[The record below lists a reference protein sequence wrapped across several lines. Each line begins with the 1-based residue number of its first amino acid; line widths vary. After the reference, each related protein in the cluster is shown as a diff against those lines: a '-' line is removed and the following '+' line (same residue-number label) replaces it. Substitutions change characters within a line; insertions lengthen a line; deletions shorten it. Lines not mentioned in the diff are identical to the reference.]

1 MKVAIFYFSGTG
13 NTEKVVRKWKESSEL
28 FGVSID
34 LFKIEK
40 DDFDFSRISEYDKIG
55 FAYPIHAF
63 NAPENVWKY
72 AKKFPKIENSK
83 KVFVIM
89 VSGEYMT
96 INHSSSKK
104 LLRILKRRN
113 YVLESDY
120 HYIMPYNMI
129 FRHTE
134 ARATRMYET
143 MNKLV
148 PIDVKEYLVDN
159 KLHLIKKHHFV
170 GWFIFL
176 LRIEQWFSGVNGR
189 LFKVN
194 KKKCIKCMKC
204 VNNCPVKNIEY
215 VNGKFK
221 FHGNCLLCTRCSFN
235 CPTDAF
241 SIGILNSWRVNKPYS
256 FKPVDYQEVDKHK
269 RYCKKSYERYY
280 KEAEARINSV
290 K

>member
-148 PIDVKEYLVDN
+148 PIDAKEYLVDN
-159 KLHLIKKHHFV
+159 KPHLIKKHHFV
-170 GWFIFL
+170 GWFIFI

>member
-13 NTEKVVRKWKESSEL
+13 NTEKVVRKWKESSES

-34 LFKIEK
+34 LVKIEK
-40 DDFDFSRISEYDKIG
+40 DDFDFSKINEYDKIG

-148 PIDVKEYLVDN
+148 PIDAKEYLVDN
-159 KLHLIKKHHFV
+159 KPHLIKKHHFV
-170 GWFIFL
+170 GWFIFI

>member
-72 AKKFPKIENSK
+72 AKKFPKVENSK

-148 PIDVKEYLVDN
+148 PIDAKEYLVDN
-159 KLHLIKKHHFV
+159 KPHLIKKHHFV

>member
-1 MKVAIFYFSGTG
+1 MNVAIFYFSGTG
-13 NTEKVVRKWKESSEL
+13 NTEKVVRKWKESSES

-34 LFKIEK
+34 LVKIEK
-40 DDFDFSRISEYDKIG
+40 DDFDFSKINEYDKIG

-148 PIDVKEYLVDN
+148 PIDAKEYLVDN
-159 KLHLIKKHHFV
+159 KTHLIKKHHFV
-170 GWFIFL
+170 GWFIFI

-221 FHGNCLLCTRCSFN
+221 FHGDCLLCTRCSFN

>member
-13 NTEKVVRKWKESSEL
+13 NTEKVVRKWKESSES

-34 LFKIEK
+34 LVKIEK
-40 DDFDFSRISEYDKIG
+40 DDFDFSKINEYDKIG

-148 PIDVKEYLVDN
+148 PIDAKEYLVDN
-159 KLHLIKKHHFV
+159 KPHLIKKHHFV
-170 GWFIFL
+170 GWFIFI

-221 FHGNCLLCTRCSFN
+221 FHGDCLLCTRCSFN

>member
-72 AKKFPKIENSK
+72 AKKFPKVENSK

-148 PIDVKEYLVDN
+148 PIDAKEYLVDN
-159 KLHLIKKHHFV
+159 KPHFIKKHHFV

>member
-13 NTEKVVRKWKESSEL
+13 NTEKVVRKWKESSES

-34 LFKIEK
+34 LVKIEK
-40 DDFDFSRISEYDKIG
+40 DDFDFSKINEYDKIG

-148 PIDVKEYLVDN
+148 PIDAKEYLVDN
-159 KLHLIKKHHFV
+159 KPHLIKKHHFV
-170 GWFIFL
+170 GWFIFI

-194 KKKCIKCMKC
+194 KNKCIKCMKC

-221 FHGNCLLCTRCSFN
+221 FHGDCLLCTRCSFN

>member
-13 NTEKVVRKWKESSEL
+13 NTEKVVRKWKESSES

-34 LFKIEK
+34 LVKIEK
-40 DDFDFSRISEYDKIG
+40 DDFDFSKINEYDKIG

-148 PIDVKEYLVDN
+148 PIDAKEYLVDN
-159 KLHLIKKHHFV
+159 KPHLIKKHHFV

-176 LRIEQWFSGVNGR
+176 LRIEQWFSGVNGY

>member
-40 DDFDFSRISEYDKIG
+40 DEFDFSRISEYDKIG

-148 PIDVKEYLVDN
+148 PIDAKEYLADN
-159 KLHLIKKHHFV
+159 KPHLIKKHHFV